1 MSADDVFD
9 EDDIPAFLKADR
21 DVNKIVDDLED
32 EDDFSFPSLDDDE
45 DDDIGLPD
53 DPVAEEPKPEPPKPP
68 KAKETK
74 ADKQAK
80 LRKPTEQTELKTALD
95 SLDKIAKEEAEK
107 PAKPGSNSGVIG
119 DELKSFIERIERL
132 EEERKSI
139 GDDVKDVKAE
149 AKGRGYDSKTIGKI
163 LKLRKQDKAKREE
176 EEALLHLYMFALGME

>member
-1 MSADDVFD
+1 MSADNVFD
-9 EDDIPAFLKADR
+9 EDDIPAFLKSGR

-32 EDDFSFPSLDDDE
+32 EDDFDFPSLDDADADDE
-45 DDDIGLPD
+45 DDLGLPD
-53 DPVAEEPKPEPPKPP
+53 EPPVEEPKPEPPKAEKP
-68 KAKETK
+68 KKETK

-80 LRKPTEQTELKTALD
+80 LRKA
-95 SLDKIAKEEAEK
+95 AEEPK
-107 PAKPGSNSGVIG
+107 PEEPKVEERAKPGSNSGVIG

-149 AKGRGYDSKTIGKI
+149 AKGRGYDGKTIGKI
-163 LKLRKQDKAKREE
+163 LKLRKQDKDKRDE